1 LNRITIK
8 SALALGASLG
18 ALLGAS
24 AAFAQDNLAATA
36 APSDAGVDNDPRI
49 IGLSVS
55 GKF

>member
-1 LNRITIK
+1 MNRITIK